1 MLEIAEVGISEVTM
15 ELTPDTTLGTAVLR
29 TEVTIGR
36 TEVRG
41 SWNGVVAAVSLA
53 TEAAALETIEVA
65 AETMELM
72 SDVAIGKTDRLGSV
86 GKMFRVVLDVV
97 ALIDVG

>member
-1 MLEIAEVGISEVTM
+1 MLEMAEVGISEVTM
-15 ELTPDTTLGTAVLR
+15 ELTPETALGRTVLR

-41 SWNGVVAAVSLA
+41 SWIGVVAAVSLA
-53 TEAAALETIEVA
+53 TEAAALETMEVA
-65 AETMELM
+65 AEMMELM
-72 SDVAIGKTDRLGSV
+72 SEVAIGKTERLGSV
-86 GKMFRVVLDVV
+86 GKMFREVLDVV

>member
-1 MLEIAEVGISEVTM
+1 MAEMGISEVTM
-15 ELTPDTTLGTAVLR
+15 ELTPDTTLGTAVLK

-41 SWNGVVAAVSLA
+41 SWIGVVAAVSLA
-53 TEAAALETIEVA
+53 AEATALETMEVA

-72 SDVAIGKTDRLGSV
+72 SDVAIGKTDRLDSV
-86 GKMFRVVLDVV
+86 GRMFRAVLDVV